1 MRKVHMKKI
10 FLVFVLAL
18 TTFLAKDYRSQARTV
33 TPTIEIPAR
42 DVVQINRLAKWKTGE
57 GGLADSEVQEIGGN
71 LTIPGNLTAS
81 QLVSSFVTGPPLVV
95 SSNIQVAGL
104 NASLLGGL
112 PASAFGDITGV
123 VAGVGLIGGALTG
136 DAMLSVSPNSMVRGI
151 TWVAGC
157 DTCPFL
163 DVARDS
169 QPMIYADLIGPMTM
183 TMARCYSDAGSPIV
197 NLRKNSVTTVLT
209 QNLQCSS
216 AGRSAADTDFEDSH
230 LSLDD
235 TLDFVLVDPGD
246 ARRVTVVIKTT
257 IQ

>member
-1 MRKVHMKKI
+1 MKKI

-18 TTFLAKDYRSQARTV
+18 TTFLAKDYRSQSRIV
-33 TPTIEIPAR
+33 TPTIEIPDR
-42 DVVQINRLAKWKTGE
+42 DVVQINRLAKWKTGG
-57 GGLADSEVQEIGGN
+57 GGLGDSEVQEIGGN

-81 QLVSSFVTGPPLVV
+81 QLVSSFVSGPPLVV
-95 SSNIQVAGL
+95 SSSVQVTNL

-112 PASAFGDITGV
+112 PASAFGDINSVT
-123 VAGVGLIGGALTG
+123 AGAGLIGGATAG
-136 DAMLSVSPNSMVRGI
+136 DAVLAVLPSSLVRGI

-169 QPMIYADLIGPMTM
+169 QPMIYVDLIGSMMLTM
-183 TMARCYSDAGSPIV
+183 VRCYSDAGSPIV
-197 NLRKNSVTTVLT
+197 NLRKNSTGMVLA

-230 LSLDD
+230 LSLDN
-235 TLDFVLVDPGD
+235 TLDFILVDPGE
-246 ARRVTVVIKTT
+246 ARRVTVVIKALV
-257 IQ
+257 Q